1 MKKMLNRM
9 NCTNVQNDAISP
21 LPVGVGR
28 GPRPLRR
35 QQWRWRRTDGLAR
48 HNPQN
53 CSKPLIFFTSLMT
66 PLPCLPLPLPCSPWR
81 SAVAAPHRGLL
92 ARASDRGDIKK
103 EEGKKRRCREDAD
116 DGRGEGSWLAWYRS
130 NWEESTP
137 Q

>member
-1 MKKMLNRM
+1 MML
-9 NCTNVQNDAISP
+9 P

-35 QQWRWRRTDGLAR
+35 QQWRWRLTDGLAR

-66 PLPCLPLPLPCSPWR
+66 PLPCLPRPCSPWR

-103 EEGKKRRCREDAD
+103 EEGKKRRCWEDADAD